1 MRISAMTAGKPERAI
16 GDDLRAATLTI
27 VAKRAFDSDSFQ
39 SLTAAANSVVDGAR
53 IVCGRTPGAVARIPQ
68 ITSLEPRKLRL
79 RPVHLQRQRK
89 LFACRLARAYQHIT
103 RTRVE
108 TACPCSKA
116 SSIRR
121 TILLRWSRI

>member
-39 SLTAAANSVVDGAR
+39 SLTARTNSVVDGAR
-53 IVCGRTPGAVARIPQ
+53 IACGRTLGAVARIPQ

-79 RPVHLQRQRK
+79 GPAHLQRHRK
-89 LFACRLARAYQHIT
+89 LFACRLARAYRQII

-116 SSIRR
+116 SSIPR
-121 TILLRWSRI
+121 TTRLRWSRT